1 MEDFLSLDF
10 DTSDCSW
17 KLWDG
22 IEQEPCYFDGLLEL
36 DFVSDLGL
44 CTSSSDDT
52 SLGLSPLFEAPPVLT
67 NDCCEQQLQVLLP
80 ESEQDTSP
88 DTCDVS
94 TVAATPLDVYD
105 IAPAFP
111 KARSQAKATSRN
123 AARERSRVRSLRSAF
138 QALQSSLPSVPP
150 NTKLSKL
157 DILVL
162 ASNYIAHLG
171 ALLSDEEQ
179 QHSDDQLQVV
189 LPQSEADTSPDTCDV
204 STVAA
209 TPLDV
214 YDIAPA
220 FPKARSQAKATS
232 RNAARERSRVRSLRS
247 AFQALQSSLPSV
259 PPNTKLSKLDI
270 LVLASNYIAHLG
282 ALLSDEEQQHSDD
295 SSADDSPVREVES
308 TKSRSYLHPVKKW
321 PMRSRLYA
329 GAKPYADDRSR
340 RQANDFAQAKKS
352 SKNAWRRQEPNT

>member
-1 MEDFLSLDF
+1 MNIGAMEDFLSLDF

-52 SLGLSPLFEAPPVLT
+52 SLGLSPLLEAPPVLT
-67 NDCCEQQLQVLLP
+67 NDCCEQHLQATLP
-80 ESEQDTSP
+80 ESEADPESL
-88 DTCDVS
+88 DAA
-94 TVAATPLDVYD
+94 TVATPLDVYD
-105 IAPAFP
+105 VSPALP
-111 KARSQAKATSRN
+111 KARSQARATSRN

-150 NTKLSKL
+150 DTKLSKL

-179 QHSDDQLQVV
+179 QQ
-189 LPQSEADTSPDTCDV
+189 
-204 STVAA
+204 
-209 TPLDV
+209 
-214 YDIAPA
+214 
-220 FPKARSQAKATS
+220 
-232 RNAARERSRVRSLRS
+232 
-247 AFQALQSSLPSV
+247 
-259 PPNTKLSKLDI
+259 
-270 LVLASNYIAHLG
+270 
-282 ALLSDEEQQHSDD
+282 SDD
-295 SSADDSPVREVES
+295 SSADDSTGREVES
-308 TKSRSYLHPVKKW
+308 ASNRSYLHPVKKW

-329 GAKPYADDRSR
+329 GAKPYADDRTR
-340 RQANDFAQAKKS
+340 RHANELFQTKKS
-352 SKNAWRRQEPNT
+352 AKNAWRRQDSRT

>member
-36 DFVSDLGL
+36 DFVSDLGVSDLGL

-52 SLGLSPLFEAPPVLT
+52 SLGLSTLLEATPVLT
-67 NDCCEQQLQVLLP
+67 NDCCEQQLQLP
-80 ESEQDTSP
+80 SPEGEEDTSP
-88 DTCDVS
+88 DSCDL
-94 TVAATPLDVYD
+94 AAMEATPLDAYD
-105 IAPAFP
+105 AAAPAFP
-111 KARSQAKATSRN
+111 KARNQAKATSRN

-150 NTKLSKL
+150 DTKLSKL

-171 ALLSDEEQ
+171 ALLSD
-179 QHSDDQLQVV
+179 D
-189 LPQSEADTSPDTCDV
+189 
-204 STVAA
+204 
-209 TPLDV
+209 
-214 YDIAPA
+214 
-220 FPKARSQAKATS
+220 
-232 RNAARERSRVRSLRS
+232 
-247 AFQALQSSLPSV
+247 
-259 PPNTKLSKLDI
+259 
-270 LVLASNYIAHLG
+270 
-282 ALLSDEEQQHSDD
+282 EQQHSDD
-295 SSADDSPVREVES
+295 SSADDSPGREVES
-308 TKSRSYLHPVKKW
+308 ANSRSYLHPVKKW

-340 RQANDFAQAKKS
+340 RQAGHFVATKKS
-352 SKNAWRRQEPNT
+352 SKNAWRHQESMT

>member
-10 DTSDCSW
+10 DMSDCSW

-22 IEQEPCYFDGLLEL
+22 IEQEPCNFDGLLEL

-52 SLGLSPLFEAPPVLT
+52 SLGLSSLLEIPPVLT
-67 NDCCEQQLQVLLP
+67 NDCCEPQLQVPLP
-80 ESEQDTSP
+80 EGEEYPSP
-88 DTCDVS
+88 DSCDVA
-94 TVAATPLDVYD
+94 VMEAAPLDVYD
-105 IAPAFP
+105 VTTPAFT

-150 NTKLSKL
+150 DTKLSKL

-171 ALLSDEEQ
+171 ALLSDDEQ
-179 QHSDDQLQVV
+179 
-189 LPQSEADTSPDTCDV
+189 PQ
-204 STVAA
+204 
-209 TPLDV
+209 
-214 YDIAPA
+214 
-220 FPKARSQAKATS
+220 
-232 RNAARERSRVRSLRS
+232 
-247 AFQALQSSLPSV
+247 
-259 PPNTKLSKLDI
+259 
-270 LVLASNYIAHLG
+270 
-282 ALLSDEEQQHSDD
+282 SDD
-295 SSADDSPVREVES
+295 SSADDSPGREAES
-308 TKSRSYLHPVKKW
+308 SNSRSYLHPVKKW

-340 RQANDFAQAKKS
+340 RQAGDFATMKKS
-352 SKNAWRRQEPNT
+352 SKNAWRRQESRT

>member
-1 MEDFLSLDF
+1 MTLQVHFSGIRRTNSSAMEDFLSLDF

-44 CTSSSDDT
+44 CTSSSEDT

-67 NDCCEQQLQVLLP
+67 NDCCEQQLHVLLP
-80 ESEQDTSP
+80 ESEP
-88 DTCDVS
+88 
-94 TVAATPLDVYD
+94 
-105 IAPAFP
+105 
-111 KARSQAKATSRN
+111 
-123 AARERSRVRSLRSAF
+123 
-138 QALQSSLPSVPP
+138 
-150 NTKLSKL
+150 
-157 DILVL
+157 
-162 ASNYIAHLG
+162 
-171 ALLSDEEQ
+171 
-179 QHSDDQLQVV
+179 
-189 LPQSEADTSPDTCDV
+189 DTSPDTCDV

-308 TKSRSYLHPVKKW
+308 TNSRSYLHPVKKW

-352 SKNAWRRQEPNT
+352 SKNAWRRQESNT

>member
-1 MEDFLSLDF
+1 MEDLLSLDF

-52 SLGLSPLFEAPPVLT
+52 SLGLSSLLEIPPVLT
-67 NDCCEQQLQVLLP
+67 NDCCEPQLQVPLP
-80 ESEQDTSP
+80 EGEEDPSP
-88 DTCDVS
+88 DPCE
-94 TVAATPLDVYD
+94 VAVMEAAPLDVYD
-105 IAPAFP
+105 VTAPAFT

-150 NTKLSKL
+150 DTKLSKL

-171 ALLSDEEQ
+171 ALLSDDEQ
-179 QHSDDQLQVV
+179 QQ
-189 LPQSEADTSPDTCDV
+189 
-204 STVAA
+204 
-209 TPLDV
+209 
-214 YDIAPA
+214 
-220 FPKARSQAKATS
+220 
-232 RNAARERSRVRSLRS
+232 
-247 AFQALQSSLPSV
+247 
-259 PPNTKLSKLDI
+259 
-270 LVLASNYIAHLG
+270 
-282 ALLSDEEQQHSDD
+282 SDD
-295 SSADDSPVREVES
+295 SSADDSPGREAES
-308 TKSRSYLHPVKKW
+308 SNSRSYLHPVKKW

-340 RQANDFAQAKKS
+340 RQAGDFATTKKS
-352 SKNAWRRQEPNT
+352 SKNAWRRQESRT

>member
-36 DFVSDLGL
+36 DIVSELGL

-52 SLGLSPLFEAPPVLT
+52 SLSLSPLLEEPPVLT
-67 NDCCEQQLQVLLP
+67 SDCCQQHLQVTLP
-80 ESEQDTSP
+80 ESEADASP
-88 DTCDVS
+88 DASDVATVASPLNLYDVS
-94 TVAATPLDVYD
+94 TAL
-105 IAPAFP
+105 P

-150 NTKLSKL
+150 DTKLSKL

-179 QHSDDQLQVV
+179 QQ
-189 LPQSEADTSPDTCDV
+189 
-204 STVAA
+204 
-209 TPLDV
+209 
-214 YDIAPA
+214 
-220 FPKARSQAKATS
+220 
-232 RNAARERSRVRSLRS
+232 
-247 AFQALQSSLPSV
+247 
-259 PPNTKLSKLDI
+259 
-270 LVLASNYIAHLG
+270 
-282 ALLSDEEQQHSDD
+282 SDD
-295 SSADDSPVREVES
+295 SSADDSTGRELES
-308 TKSRSYLHPVKKW
+308 ASSRSYLHPVKKW

-329 GAKPYADDRSR
+329 GAKPYADDRTR
-340 RQANDFAQAKKS
+340 RHASDLFQTKKS
-352 SKNAWRRQEPNT
+352 AKNVWRRQDSRT